1 MKHSHYISFTENSI
15 FYEHKSYQ
23 LLDKRR
29 HYWHV
34 EDHHDNKGERNKN
47 DKFK

>member
-1 MKHSHYISFTENSI
+1 MKHSLYISFTENSI

-23 LLDKRR
+23 LLDK
-29 HYWHV
+29 HV